1 MFFRYKQE
9 HPEKAKDDEEE
20 TIAKYYEDTTAR
32 ELRLIYESQT
42 TIHAVMQSIETKLQV
57 INQQQQIH
65 TQMLKTDAVGGG
77 VAHQGVIGFQPHE
90 KSEVL
95 QSLRD
100 LTSSVKD
107 MKNYVNEIYTRSYNI
122 EQKISG
128 GAQGG
133 VAFNGG
139 DVEVRAKL
147 DGITNEI
154 RQIRS
159 TQLGQGGAV
168 SGVASTCQDVPCVS
182 STLFLIIIAIQSGA
196 LMVFVFLR

>member
-1 MFFRYKQE
+1 MKKRLLR
-9 HPEKAKDDEEE
+9 
-20 TIAKYYEDTTAR
+20 KYYEDGTAR

-42 TIHAVMQSIETKLQV
+42 TIHAVMQSIEAKLQV
-57 INQQQQIH
+57 IAQQQQIH
-65 TQMLKTDAVGGG
+65 TQMLQHGSATG
-77 VAHQGVIGFQPHE
+77 VQSQGSTGPGVIGFQPHE

-107 MKNYVNEIYTRSYNI
+107 MKNYVNEIFTRSYNI
-122 EQKISG
+122 EQKLAG

-133 VAFNGG
+133 VIQGTDG
-139 DVEVRAKL
+139 EVRAKL

-159 TQLGQGGAV
+159 AQLGGTLGGG
-168 SGVASTCQDVPCVS
+168 SCQDVPCVS
-182 STLFLIIIAIQSGA
+182 TTLFLIIIALQSA
-196 LMVFVFLR
+196 TIMVFVFLRSKNEKAKFY